1 MIYEEIAGLFFF
13 RGNSNNNLGN
23 GLKLGTI
30 PYIQKTSSEPLKV
43 KKIVFMYNTGMLQN
57 INLYN

>member
-1 MIYEEIAGLFFF
+1 MIYEEIAGLFFL

-43 KKIVFMYNTGMLQN
+43 KKK
-57 INLYN
+57 

>member
-43 KKIVFMYNTGMLQN
+43 KKNSFYVQHRHATKYQSL
-57 INLYN
+57 